1 MFYMNSRLACIKK
14 KNAFINNNFINHHL
28 RVFSVYRKRDFSYY
42 IIIIII
48 IIIAT
53 KSYLQRHEKNITS

>member
-48 IIIAT
+48 IIAT